1 MIKVAGIPRSTYYYW
16 EKRLNRPDKYA
27 EVKTKI
33 ENIYHEHKGR
43 YGYRRIAKELKKHDI
58 YHDPKTINRLM
69 NEMGLKCEVRMKKY
83 RSYKGNVGIAA
94 PNILQRDFQA
104 NKMNQKWVT
113 DITEFHLFGEK
124 RYLSPVLD
132 LCNGEIIAYSVMKRP
147 VYQLVDDMLKQAVMS
162 LRPEDQVILHSDQ
175 GWHYQMKKYQKT
187 LKQYG
192 ITQSMS
198 RKGNCLDNA
207 VIESFFGL
215 LKSELLYLQEFE
227 NIEHFEKEL
236 ADYMHYYNRKRMKA
250 KLKDLSPVEYRI
262 QVLEAA

>member
-69 NEMGLKCEVRMKKY
+69 NEMGLKCEVRMKTY